1 MKKMKK
7 GCVGLTIF
15 SKKCKTDKMFIKPN
29 GITIVKSI
37 NTYI

>member
-7 GCVGLTIF
+7 GCVELTIF

-29 GITIVKSI
+29 GITIVKSTD
-37 NTYI
+37 TYI